1 MINEQMTYDYYNW
14 LVLVVF
20 FLVVEFIVGYV
31 HFTNVI
37 QQFYQEYLNLAD
49 VSQLEKENGFS
60 TFVALSTQCNISAVA
75 NSTELND

>member
-1 MINEQMTYDYYNW
+1 MIKQQMTYNYYNW
-14 LVLVVF
+14 LVLVVL
-20 FLVVEFIVGYV
+20 FLVVEFIGGYV

-49 VSQLEKENGFS
+49 VSQLEKENGFRI
-60 TFVALSTQCNISAVA
+60 FVALSTQCTISAVA

>member
-1 MINEQMTYDYYNW
+1 MTYDYYNW
-14 LVLVVF
+14 LVFVVF
-20 FLVVEFIVGYV
+20 FLVVELIAGYV

-37 QQFYQEYLNLAD
+37 RQFYQEYLNLAD

-60 TFVALSTQCNISAVA
+60 IFVAFSTQCTISAVA